1 MGRSVGKII
10 VILLSVGVGTTKN
23 KNVDNGV
30 KGTSVIMSTQVTY
43 EIDHISLLQDSKISS
58 VLNFCFWYVL
68 LLSKRKK
75 SHVKGNTNSKKR
87 NVFVEMKIQYYYF
100 GLPKIRVG
108 PAHTTKN

>member
-23 KNVDNGV
+23 KNIDNGV

-58 VLNFCFWYVL
+58 VLNFCFWYV
-68 LLSKRKK
+68 LSKRKK